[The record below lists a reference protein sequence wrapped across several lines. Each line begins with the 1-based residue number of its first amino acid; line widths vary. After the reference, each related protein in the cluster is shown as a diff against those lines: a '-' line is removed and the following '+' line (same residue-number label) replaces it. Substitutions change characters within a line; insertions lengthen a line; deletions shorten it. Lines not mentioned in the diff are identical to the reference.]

1 MTDDPGFMFTWF
13 PGLHWDNSSGISES
27 RMSRLIESSTRSL
40 LPPKPQLLPHL
51 SASLLSILS
60 LNSLWEAVVSS
71 SVVNLLWFKAVFSP
85 VLKDKWA
92 RKEVAEHG
100 CWLQVPGLPRK
111 GLCSQHWCG
120 SGLQR
125 DRGFWY
131 EARLSW
137 DTYFLVMLFEILSL
151 LGFPGML
158 G

>member
-13 PGLHWDNSSGISES
+13 PGLPWDNSSGISKS

-40 LPPKPQLLPHL
+40 LPPKPKLLPHL

-71 SVVNLLWFKAVFSP
+71 SVVNPLWFKAVFSP

-92 RKEVAEHG
+92 RKEVAGQG
-100 CWLQVPGLPRK
+100 CWLQVPGLPRA
-111 GLCSQHWCG
+111 GLCSQHWCR
-120 SGLQR
+120 SDLQR

-131 EARLSW
+131 EASLSW
-137 DTYFLVMLFEILSL
+137 DTYFLVMLFKILSL
-151 LGFPGML
+151 LGFLGML
-158 G
+158 D